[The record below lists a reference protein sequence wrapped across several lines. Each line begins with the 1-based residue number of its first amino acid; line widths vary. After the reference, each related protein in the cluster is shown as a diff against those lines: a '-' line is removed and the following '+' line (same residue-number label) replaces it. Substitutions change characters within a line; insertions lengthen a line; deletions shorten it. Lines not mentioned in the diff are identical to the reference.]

1 MLSIYDAVSPK
12 ATSAKWE
19 EDEMQRDPYL
29 IQAWFPETKQLGTDL
44 EYLKGKKPNVRP
56 LDLSAFDVKA
66 LPLDRGS
73 FEKIQVS
80 LPFFK
85 NQLAINEKLR
95 QELLKVIAT
104 GNQLYIDAILD
115 KIYDDNKTL
124 LEDAAVTREVMRAQL
139 LTTGAISFSS
149 NGQSMSYDFG
159 VPAANKV
166 SKTGEAAWSASATAD
181 PIADIIA
188 WQDQV
193 QTATGVR
200 PTSLVMNRF
209 TFNLLKKCAN
219 VKNAIFYPVNGA
231 ARNVYSDGA
240 VKSLINEETG
250 CTVYIYDKGYY
261 PQGSDTFT
269 KFISDY
275 VVVLFPE
282 GPLGNFVFGTT
293 PEEADLMSG
302 ATDANV
308 QIVDLG
314 VALTT
319 IKEKDP
325 VNVMTKVSMIGVP
338 TLEKPEQL
346 LIASVGTAG

>member
-1 MLSIYDAVSPK
+1 MLSIYEAVSPK
-12 ATSAKWE
+12 ATTAKWY
-19 EDEMQRDPYL
+19 EDQMQRDPYL
-29 IQAWFPETKQLGTDL
+29 LEAFFNEVKQLGTDL

-73 FEKIQVS
+73 FEKISVS

-104 GNQLYIDAILD
+104 GNEVYIKAVLD
-115 KIYDDNKTL
+115 EIYNDNKTL
-124 LEDAAVTREVMRAQL
+124 LENAAVTREVMRAQL
-139 LTTGAISFSS
+139 MTTGAISFSS

-159 VPAANKV
+159 IPEANKI
-166 SKTGEAAWSASATAD
+166 SRTGDNAWSASATAD
-181 PIADIIA
+181 PIADILA

-193 QTATGVR
+193 QIATGVR
-200 PTSLVMNRF
+200 PYNILMNRF
-209 TFNLLKKCAN
+209 TFNLLKKAKN
-219 VKNAIFYPVNGA
+219 VKDAIFYPTNGA

-240 VKSLINEETG
+240 VKSLIMEETG

-261 PQGSDTFT
+261 PQGSNEFT

-282 GPLGNFVFGTT
+282 GVLGNFVFGTT

-302 ATDANV
+302 ATDAEV
-308 QIVDLG
+308 EIVDLG

-338 TLEKPEQL
+338 TLEKPEEMVV
-346 LIASVGTAG
+346 ASVGTAG

>member
-1 MLSIYDAVSPK
+1 MLNIYDAVNAK
-12 ATSAKWE
+12 ATSARWY

-29 IQAWFPETKQLGTDL
+29 LEAFFNEVKQLGTDL

-66 LPLDRGS
+66 LPLDRGT
-73 FEKIQVS
+73 FEKLQVS

-115 KIYDDNKTL
+115 EIYNDNKTL

-139 LTTGAISFSS
+139 LTTGAISFAS
-149 NGQSMSYDFG
+149 NGQEMSYDFG
-159 VPAANKV
+159 VPAGNKV
-166 SKTGEAAWSASATAD
+166 SKTGTAAWSASATAD

-200 PTSLVMNRF
+200 PTNLLMNRF
-209 TFNLLKKCAN
+209 TFNLLKKAAT
-219 VKNAIFYPVNGA
+219 VKEAIFYPANGA
-231 ARNVYSDGA
+231 ARNVYGDGA
-240 VKSLINEETG
+240 IKSLIMEETG

-269 KFISDY
+269 KFVADY

-282 GPLGNFVFGTT
+282 GALGNFVFGTT

-302 ATDANV
+302 SDAEV
-308 QIVDLG
+308 EIVDLG

-338 TLEKPEQL
+338 TLERPDEVV
-346 LIASVGTAG
+346 IASVGTAG